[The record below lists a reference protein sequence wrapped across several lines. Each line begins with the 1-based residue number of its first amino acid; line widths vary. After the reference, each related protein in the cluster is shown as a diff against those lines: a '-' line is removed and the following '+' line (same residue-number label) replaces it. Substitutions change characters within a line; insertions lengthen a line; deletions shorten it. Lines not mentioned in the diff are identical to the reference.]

1 MFAAVY
7 INDGYFRLRVFAEQQ
22 RSTLEE
28 IEEDELDI
36 NLVLGIDN
44 YTIPIRN

>member
-1 MFAAVY
+1 MYAAPY
-7 INDGYFRLRVFAEQQ
+7 INDGCFRLRVFGEQQ
-22 RSTLEE
+22 RSSQEE

-36 NLVLGIDN
+36 NNILGIDN